1 MSTSGVAGSRVP
13 NSMERKFLPS
23 GGSLCYL
30 PSTPSVSSV
39 CFRLSL
45 RMGLF
50 LAHGRRQTGPLQ
62 SQEGCSH
69 VHTLSAHTSEGKAS
83 GPTGCVDGQSQEGL

>member
-13 NSMERKFLPS
+13 NRVERKVLPS

-50 LAHGRRQTGPLQ
+50 LAHGRRALSSPRKDAHMSTHCQLTLQ
-62 SQEGCSH
+62 KERPVALLAVWTDSPRKGS
-69 VHTLSAHTSEGKAS
+69 
-83 GPTGCVDGQSQEGL
+83 D